1 MIVMSR
7 SYRRADAAIH
17 VRCSTSGPEQFLW
30 RNRLYRVNQV
40 LQQWERS
47 AVWWKD
53 VRTTPTG
60 RDHQT
65 WRVEAS
71 AGRCDAE
78 GVYELSLDPASGQ
91 WYLLRTFD

>member
-1 MIVMSR
+1 M
-7 SYRRADAAIH
+7 
-17 VRCSTSGPEQFLW
+17 
-30 RNRLYRVNQV
+30 
-40 LQQWERS
+40 
-47 AVWWKD
+47 WWKD

-78 GVYELSLDPASGQ
+78 VSMS
-91 WYLLRTFD
+91 